1 MPITNLRSSVAHER
15 PKFMYRNLKSGLKI
29 TMVVLIATLSANFLV
44 VQSRSLQINPQSSS
58 NFIKFKVID
67 ANTNLAVQ
75 NATIILWDISIQ
87 TFRPCIFYTDN
98 NGEFIFEGAIQ
109 THLYWVYVYKGKLD
123 EGTILYAPQKTEIT
137 LSYTETNKNVT
148 IKLVPGAAVYLTGLI
163 SVPESASTPTSFRVT
178 IVDPTTAGDIPP
190 KLNGSFISYYDQTL
204 RYFLREE
211 GALNSSFVFV
221 PAGVSLS
228 LRIDFS
234 IYSVETGITRSHFY
248 IPIDSPLSVGSKT
261 VFRLEDYSLKQGIEN
276 VKTYIFS
283 ADRQLRMAQDAGFY
297 LSAEA
302 RVLQEQLD
310 QVMTASKV
318 LSSNDPKRYEK
329 SWSVLRDA
337 LGKTSDVLALIDYY
351 VVWASANAVYL
362 PAFFAVYS
370 VIFAF
375 FLFEDNRKKYISSL
389 VFYGVFLL
397 LLYLVYPGVRIIV
410 TQNVNL
416 FIAAATASVAVTLGI
431 VYLLTSRWKLGMEGV
446 VSMKDILTTLFSVGK
461 RQIKIKKARSLL
473 TLTSLVFLVLAFTAL
488 TSFGWVYGVTSAKIS
503 HTTAATGY
511 LMKKSGNQTFV
522 QGQTNYLLFMPMDVG
537 YYNRLSQMLSL
548 VKAAPKIETYPTES
562 PIAKVVSETGKMID
576 IRGVVGIDPINE
588 KIYTNLD
595 TIVAPGSGI
604 FLDTEDPFEILIS
617 SSAASALKITTGE
630 TVRFL
635 TSEGVALNCTVKG
648 IFSDTSYIQILD
660 LDGQPFGPKTIIVK
674 DGKPS
679 ITLCNATNVVFM
691 NWNTAINLQRQINLQ
706 SQPRK
711 EADEIGRFNTISRIA
726 FSAQVG
732 YGINEI
738 VSIVVNNLY
747 CDLYVADGSSV
758 TRYYVGF
765 YYEAKGAIE
774 IVFPLAMS
782 CLNIA
787 AVMLNAVY
795 ERRKEMKILTVM
807 GGNPGHI
814 AMLFVSEAI
823 ILGMVGGGL
832 GYLFGL
838 GFYRVM
844 SIFGSGVIVREKIEW
859 WWSVLGLAFAVIA
872 SVLSTLRP
880 ALLAVKMYTPSKVRK
895 IKTTEEEKQIRK
907 DEILKFYQARGVTMP
922 LKVNEK
928 DAIFF
933 FNFLYDR
940 LQALQTG
947 LYERIDN
954 LQEMPEMQT
963 SKGQITKCYTFTYAA
978 ASKGQKVEIKNEIR
992 CSKDPNEDYY
1002 RVQLIS
1008 NLENMEVREEQ
1019 IQRIAEIIR
1028 DLCLDWAKSRSKIVG

>member
-1 MPITNLRSSVAHER
+1 
-15 PKFMYRNLKSGLKI
+15 
-29 TMVVLIATLSANFLV
+29 
-44 VQSRSLQINPQSSS
+44 
-58 NFIKFKVID
+58 
-67 ANTNLAVQ
+67 
-75 NATIILWDISIQ
+75 
-87 TFRPCIFYTDN
+87 
-98 NGEFIFEGAIQ
+98 
-109 THLYWVYVYKGKLD
+109 
-123 EGTILYAPQKTEIT
+123 
-137 LSYTETNKNVT
+137 
-148 IKLVPGAAVYLTGLI
+148 
-163 SVPESASTPTSFRVT
+163 AS
-178 IVDPTTAGDIPP
+178 
-190 KLNGSFISYYDQTL
+190 Q
-204 RYFLREE
+204 
-211 GALNSSFVFV
+211 
-221 PAGVSLS
+221 
-228 LRIDFS
+228 
-234 IYSVETGITRSHFY
+234 
-248 IPIDSPLSVGSKT
+248 
-261 VFRLEDYSLKQGIEN
+261 
-276 VKTYIFS
+276 
-283 ADRQLRMAQDAGFY
+283 
-297 LSAEA
+297 
-302 RVLQEQLD
+302 
-310 QVMTASKV
+310 V
-318 LSSNDPKRYEK
+318 LSGTDPKRYEK
-329 SWSVLRDA
+329 CWSILREA
-337 LGKTSDVLALIDYY
+337 LGKASDVLALINYY
-351 VVWASANAVYL
+351 IIWASANAVYL

-389 VFYGVFLL
+389 GLYGIFLM
-397 LLYLVYPGVRIIV
+397 LLYVVYPGIRIV
-410 TQNVNL
+410 VAQNVNL
-416 FIAAATASVAVTLGI
+416 FAAAAGASIAITLGI

-446 VSMKDILTTLFSVGK
+446 VSLRDILTTLFSVGK

-503 HTTAATGY
+503 HTTAVTGY

-522 QGQTNYLLFMPMDVG
+522 QGQTNHLLFMPMDIG
-537 YYNRLSQMLSL
+537 YYNRLSQMVSL
-548 VKAAPKIETYPTES
+548 VQAAPKIETYPTES
-562 PIAKVVSETGKMID
+562 PIAKVISKTGKMVD

-588 KIYTNLD
+588 RIYTSID
-595 TIVAPGSGI
+595 TIVTPGSGT
-604 FLDTEDPFEILIS
+604 FLNTEDPSGLLIS
-617 SSAASALKITTGE
+617 SSAASALKITAGE
-630 TVRFL
+630 AVQFL

-648 IFSDTSYIQILD
+648 IFSDTSYTQILD
-660 LDGQPFGPKTIIVK
+660 LDGQPFGPKTIIVN

-679 ITLCNATNVVFM
+679 IALCNATNVVFM
-691 NWNTAINLQRQINLQ
+691 NWQTAINLQRQINLQ

-711 EADEIGRFNTISRIA
+711 EEDEIGRFNTISRIA
-726 FSAQVG
+726 FRMQSG
-732 YGINEI
+732 YGTNEI
-738 VSIVVNNLY
+738 VDIVVNNLY

-844 SIFGSGVIVREKIEW
+844 AIFGSGVVVREKIEW

-895 IKTTEEEKQIRK
+895 IKATEEEKQTRK
-907 DEILKFYQARGVTMP
+907 DEILKFYQARSITMP
-922 LKVNEK
+922 LKVNER

-933 FNFLYDR
+933 FNFLYDH
-940 LQALQTG
+940 LQALQSG
-947 LYERIDN
+947 LYERIKD

-963 SKGQITKCYTFTYAA
+963 SKGRITKSYTFTYAA
-978 ASKGQKVEIKNEIR
+978 VSKGQKVEIKNEIR
-992 CSKDPNEDYY
+992 CSRDPNEDYY
-1002 RVQLIS
+1002 RVQLLS
-1008 NLENMEVREEQ
+1008 NLENLEVREEQ

-1028 DLCLDWAKSRSKIVG
+1028 DICLDWAKSRSKIVG